1 MDNLLTLSLSISIWF
16 QQLGDWLYPVM
27 KGITFLGNE
36 EFYLFIMPVLYWCV
50 DQAWGIRI
58 GMLLLISGGTN
69 FLLKLLFHS
78 PRPYW
83 YSSQVK
89 NIISASSYGFPSGHA
104 QNASSLWGYIAV
116 RTEKTWFRYLLIL
129 IILLIGISRIVLGV
143 HFAHDVIVGW
153 VTGLIILI
161 LFTRWEP
168 SIRSWFLKQSS
179 RRQIFVS
186 FMSSLAWIAFG
197 LIFASPFLQGRIP
210 LAWIQNTQGELDPLN
225 LDGIITI
232 SGVWCGLL
240 SGRILL
246 TSQGGFT
253 TKGPLG
259 QLMIRFLMGIIGV
272 VLIWW
277 GLDLYSPEAN
287 FSLLLTLRYIRYLCV
302 GLWISFG
309 APWLFT
315 RLGLAE
321 KKVQAFEDF

>member
-16 QQLGDWLYPVM
+16 QQLGDWLYPLM

-36 EFYLFIMPVLYWCV
+36 EFYLFIMPILYWCV
-50 DQAWGIRI
+50 DQALGIKI
-58 GMLLLISGGTN
+58 GMLLLMSGGTN

-89 NIISASSYGFPSGHA
+89 NIISASSFGFPSGHA
-104 QNASSLWGYIAV
+104 QNASSLWGYIAM
-116 RTEKTWFRYLLIL
+116 RTKKRWFRYLLIL
-129 IILLIGISRIVLGV
+129 IILLIGISRIILGV

-186 FMSSLAWIAFG
+186 FLSSLSWIVFG
-197 LIFASPFLQGRIP
+197 LILASPFLQGRIP
-210 LAWIQNTQGELDPLN
+210 LTWIQNTQGELDPLS
-225 LDGIITI
+225 LDGIFTI

-246 TSQGGFT
+246 TSQGGFNT
-253 TKGPLG
+253 EGPLG
-259 QLMIRFLMGIIGV
+259 QLMIRFLIGIFGV

-277 GLDLYSPEAN
+277 GLDLSSPESN
-287 FSLLLTLRYIRYLCV
+287 LSFVLTLRYIRYLCV

-315 RLGLAE
+315 RLGLAA
-321 KKVQAFEDF
+321 KKSPGV

>member
-1 MDNLLTLSLSISIWF
+1 MENLLTLSLSISIWF

-50 DQAWGIRI
+50 DQALGIRI
-58 GMLLLISGGTN
+58 GMLLLVSGGTN

-83 YSSQVK
+83 YSRQVK

-116 RTEKTWFRYLLIL
+116 RTEKRWFRYLLIL
-129 IILLIGISRIVLGV
+129 IILLIGISRIILGV

-179 RRQIFVS
+179 RMKIFVS
-186 FMSSLAWIAFG
+186 FLSSLTWIVFG
-197 LIFASPFLQGRIP
+197 LIFASPFIQGRIP
-210 LAWIQNTQGELDPLN
+210 LAWIQNTQGALDPLN

-253 TKGPLG
+253 TEGPLG
-259 QLMIRFLMGIIGV
+259 QRMIRFLMGIFGV

-309 APWLFT
+309 APWFFT
-315 RLGLAE
+315 RLGLAA
-321 KKVQAFEDF
+321 KKSPGV